1 LVTALVGNMEFVTQ
15 VTEMLGEAYAIKDNI
30 YPLGSNIFSVHRS
43 NSLQHHLAIAFTWYM
58 ICWPIMGFSFIVC
71 RLIAPDWSLKE
82 QFERAAC
89 VPKMAHHIMA
99 AYMGLRTI
107 FFNCRGVGNFMFMG
121 EFCFRDYH
129 PEYSLSGMISVGYFC
144 FETTVLCIVLRD
156 FSGRALQK
164 IAHHVA
170 GFIAVSTA
178 LVCGLNFPLLSQV
191 ARCSELSGIFI
202 IIHEQK
208 TKHTKGFADKLNRI
222 IIFATYTFTRIFM
235 FPIIWVHIVYIGY
248 ISFNYSRLS
257 WRICYIALTV
267 MATGLVYLNFF
278 WYQFLLRGIKGVCA
292 GVGKKETAKDS

>member
-1 LVTALVGNMEFVTQ
+1 MDVWSIRELAIRWSGTTPIDGHNHGGLLAFPGVDSGSIF
-15 VTEMLGEAYAIKDNI
+15 EAFPRRKSEERGRTRRR
-30 YPLGSNIFSVHRS
+30 PRHRRQFS
-43 NSLQHHLAIAFTWYM
+43 NSRRRF
-58 ICWPIMGFSFIVC
+58 FS
-71 RLIAPDWSLKE
+71 PHQPSL
-82 QFERAAC
+82 
-89 VPKMAHHIMA
+89 
-99 AYMGLRTI
+99 
-107 FFNCRGVGNFMFMG
+107 FME